1 METVR
6 SDHVVEWKD
15 QGFGTE
21 YARKTTDLHTVLL
34 RAINYYEERE
44 LSTISRRKR
53 HKRQS
58 LGETSLKLIE
68 SLPIGI
74 KQDTFHPP
82 SNVCEVLPTKE
93 AH

>member
-6 SDHVVEWKD
+6 SVHVVEWKD

-53 HKRQS
+53 HK
-58 LGETSLKLIE
+58 GMEE
-68 SLPIGI
+68 SREV
-74 KQDTFHPP
+74 HPWD
-82 SNVCEVLPTKE
+82 VGVII
-93 AH
+93 AV